1 MKEKTG
7 KYEFLAE
14 PFHCDFSKR
23 LALGH
28 LGNHLLNA
36 ADYHAADRGFG
47 MTHLNP
53 QHKTWVLSRL
63 AVEMTEIPVQYT
75 RFCVE
80 TWIESVMRSF
90 TNRNFRVVDASDPQ
104 RVYGH
109 GRSVW
114 ALIDT
119 DSRQPVN
126 IETFGGKQ
134 LMDYVEPDKVCD
146 MDKLSRVKMGK
157 DACLVADIPTCYS
170 DVDVNG
176 HINSVKY
183 IEHVLDLFTLDWY
196 RKYAIRRFD
205 IAYVSESYY
214 GDRLKFYKEEG
225 DDHDCMIRIMRGRG
239 DEETET
245 CRCKIQFKDLKD

>member
-63 AVEMTEIPVQYT
+63 AVEMAEIPVQYT

-80 TWIESVMRSF
+80 TWIR
-90 TNRNFRVVDASDPQ
+90 A
-104 RVYGH
+104 
-109 GRSVW
+109 
-114 ALIDT
+114 
-119 DSRQPVN
+119 
-126 IETFGGKQ
+126 
-134 LMDYVEPDKVCD
+134 
-146 MDKLSRVKMGK
+146 
-157 DACLVADIPTCYS
+157 
-170 DVDVNG
+170 
-176 HINSVKY
+176 
-183 IEHVLDLFTLDWY
+183 
-196 RKYAIRRFD
+196 
-205 IAYVSESYY
+205 
-214 GDRLKFYKEEG
+214 
-225 DDHDCMIRIMRGRG
+225 
-239 DEETET
+239 
-245 CRCKIQFKDLKD
+245 

>member
-63 AVEMTEIPVQYT
+63 AVEMAEIPVQYT

-104 RVYGH
+104 RVYGY

-119 DSRQPVN
+119 DSRQPVK

-146 MDKLSRVKMGK
+146 MEKLSRVKMGK

>member
-1 MKEKTG
+1 
-7 KYEFLAE
+7 
-14 PFHCDFSKR
+14 
-23 LALGH
+23 
-28 LGNHLLNA
+28 
-36 ADYHAADRGFG
+36 
-47 MTHLNP
+47 
-53 QHKTWVLSRL
+53 
-63 AVEMTEIPVQYT
+63 
-75 RFCVE
+75 
-80 TWIESVMRSF
+80 
-90 TNRNFRVVDASDPQ
+90 
-104 RVYGH
+104 
-109 GRSVW
+109 
-114 ALIDT
+114 
-119 DSRQPVN
+119 
-126 IETFGGKQ
+126 
-134 LMDYVEPDKVCD
+134 MDYVEPDKVCD
-146 MDKLSRVKMGK
+146 MEKLSRVKMGK

-225 DDHDCMIRIMRGRG
+225 NDHDCMIRIMRGRG